1 MASNYTEHYGLCQWE
16 ATDQVLRE
24 EFNEDN
30 RKVDEALS
38 NMASAL
44 SKIVTGSYVG
54 NGAGTRTI
62 SLGFTPKAV
71 YVCHESGQTFNCN
84 GNYCYGGLA
93 LNGKP
98 VKSEPG
104 ASVVKIVSSGFE
116 VHYDIANTKGRL
128 MSNAEGYTFYYAALE

>member
-38 NMASAL
+38 NLASVL

-71 YVCHESGQTFNCN
+71 YLCHESGQTFNSN

-98 VKSEPG
+98 VISESG
-104 ASVVKIVSSGFE
+104 TSVVKITSGGVE
-116 VHYDIANTKGRL
+116 VYYDIANTKGRL
-128 MSNAEGYTFYYAALE
+128 MTNAEGYIFYYAALA